1 MSLQEFNEK
10 ILSLNSK
17 LHMYALSLTANQDDA
32 NDLLQDT
39 FLKAFSNKDKF
50 NPNTNIN
57 AWAYT
62 IMKNTFINNYRRA
75 KKSNTIVD
83 NSKDLY
89 QLNSLQKA
97 HSISPE
103 ADYNHGEIMTA
114 IRKLDSDQRIPF
126 EKHVAG
132 YKYKEIAD
140 EMNLPIGTV
149 KSRIFLTRQK
159 LSHKLKEFKN

>member
-1 MSLQEFNEK
+1 MSLQEFNER
-10 ILSLNSK
+10 ILSLNPK
-17 LHMYALSLTANQDDA
+17 LQGYALSLTTNQEDA

-39 FLKAFSNKDKF
+39 FLKAFSNREKF
-50 NPNTNIN
+50 NPGTNIN

-62 IMKNTFINNYRRA
+62 IMKNTFINNYRRS
-75 KKSNTIVD
+75 KKSNTVVD
-83 NSKDLY
+83 DSKDLY
-89 QLNSLQKA
+89 QLNSLQKT
-97 HSISPE
+97 HSINPE

-114 IRKLDSDQRIPF
+114 IRQLEDEQRIPF

-140 EMNLPIGTV
+140 DMNLPIGTV

-159 LSHKLKEFKN
+159 LSQKLKEFNN

>member
-1 MSLQEFNEK
+1 MSLQEFNER
-10 ILSLNSK
+10 ILGLNPK
-17 LHMYALSLTANQDDA
+17 LQVYALSLTANQEDA

-39 FLKAFSNKDKF
+39 FLKAFSNREKF
-50 NPNTNIN
+50 NPGTNIN

-62 IMKNTFINNYRRA
+62 IMKNTFINNYRRS
-75 KKSNTIVD
+75 KKSNTVVD
-83 NSKDLY
+83 DSKDLY
-89 QLNSLQKA
+89 QLNSLQKT
-97 HSISPE
+97 HSINPE
-103 ADYNHGEIMTA
+103 ADYNHGEIMTT
-114 IRKLDSDQRIPF
+114 IRQLEDEQRIPF

-140 EMNLPIGTV
+140 DMNLPIGTV

>member
-10 ILSLNSK
+10 ILSLNPK
-17 LHMYALSLTANQDDA
+17 LQIYALSLTANQEDA

-50 NPNTNIN
+50 NPSTNIN

-89 QLNSLQKA
+89 QLNSLQKN

-103 ADYNHGEIMTA
+103 TDYNHGEIMTA
-114 IRKLDSDQRIPF
+114 IRQLEDEQRIPF

-132 YKYKEIAD
+132 YKYKEIAE

-149 KSRIFLTRQK
+149 KSRIFLSRQK
-159 LSHKLKEFKN
+159 LSNKLKEFKN